1 MTPAEVEAVQ
11 TLQRVRAVLA
21 GLSDTARS
29 AENPVYARG
38 LSVAV
43 AEVARVLPGAS
54 LVAEPTFVSPRPV
67 QPRESASPVEFTTAM
82 RAGMVRL
89 VAQDPG
95 YGSTAPAEAA

>member
-11 TLQRVRAVLA
+11 ALQRVRAALA

-29 AENPVYARG
+29 AENSGFAHG

-54 LVAEPTFVSPRPV
+54 LVAEPTFVAPRPV